1 MISDQI
7 ALSSIIIEIKETNY
21 ISKFERQD
29 SGELFYLVYVENILW
44 QKLLEAALQA
54 NLCLNKINRDRKRS
68 TSFT

>member
-29 SGELFYLVYVENILW
+29 SGELFYLVYVENI
-44 QKLLEAALQA
+44 
-54 NLCLNKINRDRKRS
+54 
-68 TSFT
+68 